1 MIKFPDIL
9 PSPQIST
16 NEIKHVSPFSRSQ
29 MISGRTRQRKEFDK
43 TISNTVFSFVFSAD
57 EVLVFEDWYE
67 NSINS
72 GQDWFTIKRLTAGG
86 IQDVQARFTSMY
98 QGANPMGLS
107 GFWSVSFNAE
117 IRDYF
122 VLDGDWWKFP
132 EWVIDDCGNKNCIL
146 DCVVNNFWVRD
157 KGFDDVYDRI
167 DYIVNEVMYEK

>member
-16 NEIKHVSPFSRSQ
+16 NELKHVSPFSRSQ

-43 TISNTVFSFVFSAD
+43 TISNTVFSFVFSAAD
-57 EVLVFEDWYE
+57 VLVFEEWYE

-98 QGANPMGLS
+98 QGANPMSLN

-146 DCVVNNFWVRD
+146 DCVVNYLWANEQNWILQN
-157 KGFDDVYDRI
+157 YDRI
-167 DYIVNEVMYEK
+167 DYILNEVMYE